1 MDSGTGDIFLC
12 YTRIK
17 NFFLKEGI
25 MIRKKILSPGRVRSI
40 DKSFCFIP
48 HRFLT
53 GGFLQVL
60 THHEL
65 ALYVFLVLA
74 SDKHGLS
81 FYSDRSICSILGLVE
96 EDYLFARSCLIHKD
110 LITYDGTLF
119 QVLSL
124 PANVHK
130 TSGRAAG

>member
-1 MDSGTGDIFLC
+1 
-12 YTRIK
+12 
-17 NFFLKEGI
+17 
-25 MIRKKILSPGRVRSI
+25 MIREKILSLSRVRSI

-53 GGFLQVL
+53 AGFIHSL

-81 FYSDRSICSILGLVE
+81 FYSDRSICAILGLE
-96 EDYLFARSCLIHKD
+96 EEAYLFARNCLIHKD
-110 LITYDGTLF
+110 LITYDVTLF

-124 PANVHK
+124 PETVHM